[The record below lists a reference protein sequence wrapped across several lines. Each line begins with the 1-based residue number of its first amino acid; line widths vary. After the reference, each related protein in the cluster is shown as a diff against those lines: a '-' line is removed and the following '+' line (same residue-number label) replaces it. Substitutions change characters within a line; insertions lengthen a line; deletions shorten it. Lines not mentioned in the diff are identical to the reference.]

1 MIWVMRTAR
10 RQAKSG
16 HDYHN
21 AQSIPRLM
29 ARIFLSHSSEDKE
42 FVRRLYEDLL
52 ALGHSPWLDEWRIK
66 VGDCIIS
73 SIQDGLKS
81 SDYIIVVLS
90 PAAVASGWVERE
102 WKEAYWSEVSAGRT
116 MVLPV
121 LLADCE
127 IPFLIRTKK
136 YADFRH
142 KYELGLATL
151 CQAILPPQL
160 AEAQRELESEAPASS
175 MITSLIST
183 IHDEAQPLSK
193 SIADALDIA
202 TRQGDK
208 PLLEFCRHELAGWKG
223 PEAALGLP
231 SYRSYVT
238 YLSFGYVDPNFLS
251 LSTSADV
258 LFGYMDAHPKE
269 FIQRRTEDRRP
280 VAQLES
286 QAAERPENPR
296 AYAHWTLPYSQ
307 INPDAEDPDRRV
319 HCYARATC
327 FADVLQRIKSEL
339 TAHLIRLLPALQ
351 EPSTEH
357 AP

>member
-1 MIWVMRTAR
+1 
-10 RQAKSG
+10 
-16 HDYHN
+16 
-21 AQSIPRLM
+21 M

-42 FVRRLYEDLL
+42 FVRRLFEDLR
-52 ALGHSPWLDEWRIK
+52 ALGHSPWLDEWQIK
-66 VGDCIIS
+66 VGDCIVS
-73 SIQDGLKS
+73 SIQDGLQS

-102 WKEAYWSEVSAGRT
+102 WKDAYWSEVSAGRT
-116 MVLPV
+116 IVLPV

-127 IPFLIRTKK
+127 IPILIRTKK
-136 YADFRH
+136 YADFRR

-160 AEAQRELESEAPASS
+160 AEAQQELESEVSTTS
-175 MITSLIST
+175 LITSLISK
-183 IHDEAQPLSK
+183 IHDDTQPLSK

-208 PLLEFCRHELAGWKG
+208 LLLEFCRYELAGWKDCG
-223 PEAALGLP
+223 AELGLP

-251 LSTSADV
+251 FSSSADA

-269 FIQRRTEDRRP
+269 FIQRRTEDSRP
-280 VAQLES
+280 VAELES
-286 QAAERPENPR
+286 QAAERPDNPR
-296 AYAHWTLPYSQ
+296 SYAHWTLPYSQ
-307 INPDAEDPDRRV
+307 VNPDTEDPDRRV

-339 TAHLIRLLPALQ
+339 TAHLIRLLPAL
-351 EPSTEH
+351 
-357 AP
+357 